1 MAQTKYLLVDDEERI
16 LELLQGYVERKLRDT
31 TLSSALNGAEAM
43 KITSV
48 EKFDFIIT
56 DFYMPELNG
65 IDFIQR
71 LRWQEGPNQN
81 TPIILL
87 SAYNPNLVASHTTN
101 TEQPLNWENVFF
113 MDKPINMTQLDH
125 YLTCCIKLRDVI

>member
-1 MAQTKYLLVDDEERI
+1 MAQINYLLVDDEERI
-16 LELLQGYVERKLRDT
+16 IELLQGFVERRLKE
-31 TLSSALNGAEAM
+31 SHYKGAANGKEAL
-43 KITSV
+43 KYTSL

-65 IDFIQR
+65 IDFIHQ
-71 LRWQEGPNQN
+71 LRQMEGPNQN

-87 SAYNPNLVASHTTN
+87 SAYNPNLIASHN
-101 TEQPLNWENVFF
+101 SNKDRPSNWESVFF

-125 YLTCCIKLRDVI
+125 YLTCCIKLREIA